1 MRPVWIPLKPQKY
14 VLCRWIQSDIQSW
27 EAHTWWEQSP
37 LVILLLS
44 QTSHTFGV
52 AGVKQQQQ
60 MECRC
65 GTKNIWGE
73 TCADVCWPWNY
84 VKGLAI
90 WEMNQKTEPF
100 QTIWERFGNKTTF
113 VKPNSQHHSPRLQ
126 IINFISQHV
135 PFLIQQTLVNV
146 LVVNIFIPY
155 MLKFAIGVK
164 LFFMQ
169 VPYVLDFILLTYLQS
184 PLVLNMLR

>member
-14 VLCRWIQSDIQSW
+14 VLCKWIQSDIQSW

-37 LVILLLS
+37 LVILVLS
-44 QTSHTFGV
+44 QTSHSFAV

-90 WEMNQKTEPF
+90 WEINQKTEPF
-100 QTIWERFGNKTTF
+100 QRIWERFGNETTF
-113 VKPNSQHHSPRLQ
+113 VKPNSQHHPSSSSNNKFYFPTCSLSNS
-126 IINFISQHV
+126 INSCQCASWEYVQFLHV
-135 PFLIQQTLVNV
+135 KVCYRNET
-146 LVVNIFIPY
+146 IF
-155 MLKFAIGVK
+155 M
-164 LFFMQ
+164 
-169 VPYVLDFILLTYLQS
+169 
-184 PLVLNMLR
+184 